1 MDDVMVFPFQNIFY
15 FYFTIIFEIRWRYG
29 ISKSS
34 ILLLKIE
41 TRHTYG
47 NSTVFQIGKK
57 LKIGKS
63 EMKHV
68 IHYYFLFQNLAEI
81 VKSQNNFF
89 PSKPNHSLHCG
100 QCHIFVCWGVPIC
113 HKSGLIL
120 SFVSKHDLHILC
132 PHFSKQ
138 TNSGIE
144 MPHDRQCWAL

>member
-1 MDDVMVFPFQNIFY
+1 MVFPFLFHNLREIVKSQKKMTLWNFQIEY
-15 FYFTIIFEIRWRYG
+15 FVTKNRNTSYIWKFHG
-29 ISKSS
+29 ISN
-34 ILLLKIE
+34 
-41 TRHTYG
+41 R
-47 NSTVFQIGKK
+47 KK

-68 IHYYFLFQNLAEI
+68 IHYYFQFLFHNLEEI